1 MKNKFMK
8 QFVALALSLIML
20 IGIMPMPAFAVAY
33 NTYDVSG
40 RTQSG
45 ENTAFIRYGL
55 TDDAAGSFSVV
66 DNETSVQLNLTLN
79 DGWYLEKWDTWFNGG
94 YDKAWDSDPSYDE
107 SNPFIDGSYTF
118 SNISQRELPV
128 NYNDYIRVDKL
139 VVLYGDFRVN
149 AVVRPILTVNAGNGV
164 SYQVTAN
171 NAISVEQRVAVEY
184 GKNASVTYSVDDKH
198 VITGISANY
207 GTQYADNG
215 SVVTVS
221 SIVRPATV
229 NISTRLKQQTV
240 NFNANGGEG
249 TMSAQ
254 TFEHSVA
261 QELTANA
268 FTKNGYTFAGWNT
281 KVDNSGTSYANMAS
295 VSFTPANDGDSITLY
310 AQWTQCTDHNWEDG
324 KCTKCGALCSHSG
337 GNATCI
343 EQATCDI
350 CGEKY
355 GDLAKHNVVYNAS
368 QNRIVETCTADCGHI
383 ATADIVRNE
392 NVGTVYSGSAIEA
405 LKVVYSDNWQ
415 SGNLDIQYVENVN
428 VGTASGTISIGGKTA
443 KETFEITAATMTN
456 ISAQG
461 YSGVY
466 DGQAH
471 GITVN
476 APAGASISYKVGD
489 GNYSTEN
496 PVLKDAGTYTVAYK
510 VSMANHTDVEGTA
523 EVEIDKAPLTVT
535 ADAKSKAYGE
545 GDPALTWSITGGAL
559 VNGEQLTGITISRV
573 SGENTNTYVIT
584 VSQADGANKNYDI
597 TFVEGTFTINAK
609 TVDATVVVNGAPF
622 TYNGS
627 KHEPEIVV
635 KDGDTVI
642 PANEYEVGYANNI
655 NAGTATVTITD
666 KEGGNYVVNGTA
678 TFIINKADPF
688 IGTVGVDGVVN
699 DSTKPS
705 DVVLTRTNT
714 TVDGVLTLADNAML
728 ANKSTYRWVF
738 TPTDT
743 DNYNVING
751 DVPIDVLDT
760 VLPIAVIKVD
770 TNEWKQFINN
780 ITFGLF
786 FKETQEVTIIAAD
799 NENGSGI
806 KDVVYFVSN
815 REYEADELRYVEWKS
830 YTEAFDIEPDGKYV
844 IYAKVTDNDGNT
856 IVINSDG
863 VVVDETAAVVSG
875 ITDGETYYGQIVFTV
890 TDELAG
896 VKSVV
901 IDGSDETHFEGQY
914 VINGDNAEH
923 KVVVTDNAGNVT
935 EYKVTVYKNHTVTY
949 TADGEPI
956 STETVGHGKDATPP
970 AVPAKNGYTGKWDH
984 DGKNITSD
992 IIINAVYTENSTPVP
1007 SDPQSP
1013 QTGDNSNMALWIALL
1028 LISGGALIAL
1038 TVVERKK
1045 RTVNR

>member
-1 MKNKFMK
+1 MS
-8 QFVALALSLIML
+8 AYAI
-20 IGIMPMPAFAVAY
+20 AY

-55 TDDAAGSFSVV
+55 TDDAAGSFSV
-66 DNETSVQLNLTLN
+66 DDKRTSVQLNLTLN

-164 SYQVTAN
+164 SYRVTAN
-171 NAISVEQRVAVEY
+171 NAISVEQGVAVEY

-229 NISTRLKQQTV
+229 NISTRLKRQTV
-240 NFNANGGEG
+240 NFNANGGNG
-249 TMSAQ
+249 TMAAQ

-261 QELTANA
+261 QGLTANA
-268 FTKNGYTFAGWNT
+268 FTKAGYTFAGWNT
-281 KVDNSGTSYANMAS
+281 KADNSGTSYANMAS
-295 VSFTPANDGDSITLY
+295 VSFTPVNDGDSITLY

-355 GDLAKHNVVYNAS
+355 GDLAMHNVVYSAS
-368 QNRIVETCTADCGHI
+368 QNRIVETCTAGCSHI
-383 ATADIVRNE
+383 ATADIVRDE
-392 NVGTVYSGSAIEA
+392 NVSTVYSGSAIEA

-415 SGNLDIQYVENVN
+415 SGNLDIQYVENVD
-428 VGTASGTISIGGKTA
+428 VGTASGTISIGGVTA

-456 ISAQG
+456 VSVQG

-466 DGQAH
+466 DGQTH

-476 APAGASISYKVGD
+476 APAGASVSYKVGD

-496 PVLKDAGTYTVAYK
+496 PVFKDAGTYTVAYK

-523 EVEIDKAPLTVT
+523 EVKIDKAPLTVT
-535 ADAKSKAYGE
+535 AKDHSIKYGE
-545 GDPALTWSITGGAL
+545 APANNGVTYSGFAADETENVLGGTLAFDY
-559 VNGEQLTGITISRV
+559 
-573 SGENTNTYVIT
+573 TYAVGNN
-584 VSQADGANKNYDI
+584 VGSYDI
-597 TFVEGTFTINAK
+597 TPNGLTSDNYNITFVKGTLSVDKAK
-609 TVDATVVVNGAPF
+609 VTYTAPTANNPTYTGSMQELLTAGTVNGGKMVF
-622 TYNGS
+622 S
-627 KHEPEIVV
+627 F
-635 KDGDTVI
+635 
-642 PANEYEVGYANNI
+642 
-655 NAGTATVTITD
+655 D
-666 KEGGNYVVNGTA
+666 KEGSYSDTLSAKETGIYTVWYKVIGDDNHNSSAPASITA
-678 TFIINKADPF
+678 EIKKATPDL
-688 IGTVGVDGVVN
+688 GTVSVSGIVYD
-699 DSTKPS
+699 TTRPQ
-705 DVVLTRTNT
+705 DVVLVRTNT
-714 TVDGVLTLADNAML
+714 EVPGKLSIEKAGDFMRVDKNEYYWEFV
-728 ANKSTYRWVF
+728 
-738 TPTDT
+738 PTDT
-743 DNYNVING
+743 DNYEVVSGYI
-751 DVPIDVLDT
+751 DIDVLDT
-760 VLPIAVIKVD
+760 VLPTAAIKVD

-844 IYAKVTDNDGNT
+844 IYAKVADKDGNT
-856 IVINSDG
+856 VVINSDG
-863 VVVDETAAVVSG
+863 VVIDETAAVVSG
-875 ITDGETYYGQIVFTV
+875 ITDGETYYGQLVFTV

-901 IDGSDETHFEGQY
+901 IDGVDKTHFEGQY
-914 VINGDNAEH
+914 VINGDNVEH

-935 EYKVTVYKNHTVTY
+935 EYKVTVYKNYTVTY
-949 TADGEPI
+949 KADGETV
-956 STETVGHGKDATPP
+956 STQTVGHGKDAASP
-970 AVPAKNGYTGKWDH
+970 AVPAKDGYTGKWDH

-992 IIINAVYTENSTPVP
+992 IIINAVYTENTAPVP

-1013 QTGDNSNMALWIALL
+1013 QTGDNSHTGLWIALL
-1028 LISGGALIAL
+1028 FISGGALIAL
-1038 TVVERKK
+1038 TVYDIKRKYTAK
-1045 RTVNR
+1045 H